1 MWNVR
6 VSNWSE
12 LDGVKSNL
20 FTIER
25 DISEDLLEISKI
37 FAFKDIDF
45 RVKNLRDV
53 ELLKINNLLKLDIK
67 DIFTKFSEFFN
78 FCNSFEYR
86 VQSHKQ
92 DSCRLFHYDE
102 VYSRMIVTYYGLGT
116 EVVNPDN
123 INWDQ
128 IGSEWSDFEEY
139 NCKVLKNREEVDVLE
154 IGSIHILYGNTSGK
168 VPCIHR
174 APNIEDRGL
183 RRLTAIATA
192 YL

>member
-1 MWNVR
+1 
-6 VSNWSE
+6 
-12 LDGVKSNL
+12 
-20 FTIER
+20 
-25 DISEDLLEISKI
+25 
-37 FAFKDIDF
+37 
-45 RVKNLRDV
+45 
-53 ELLKINNLLKLDIK
+53 
-67 DIFTKFSEFFN
+67 
-78 FCNSFEYR
+78 
-86 VQSHKQ
+86 
-92 DSCRLFHYDE
+92 
-102 VYSRMIVTYYGLGT
+102 MIVTYYGLGT

-128 IGSEWSDFEEY
+128 IGSEWSEFEEY